1 MRHRLFLAA
10 AALGLLAGAPLAPA
24 AAQNVSKAGTTSAP
38 FLTIGVGPR
47 ALALGGAF
55 VASADDATALYW
67 NPAGLARMPGGE
79 AFGSHADWLAGL
91 TFDYLGVAL
100 PALGGTAGVSVT
112 MLAVPEDVVRT
123 EDRQEGT
130 GELFDAAD
138 LALGISYGRQITD
151 RFALGASAKY
161 IQQRIWNESARGFAV
176 DLGTQFRTDFFGGLT
191 IGAAITNFGTDLR
204 LAGRDLSQSVDTSP
218 DEDGNNGETP
228 ADLRTEDWG
237 LPLGFQIGVAAQPI
251 RSRMNQLT
259 VSVDALHPSDNFESV
274 NVGAEYGFRERF
286 YLRGGYEGAFLPDQE
301 GGLSAGLAVHYPLPY
316 AGGLVK
322 LDYAYRSFGRLD
334 GVHVV
339 GLGVTF

>member
-1 MRHRLFLAA
+1 MRTRLPLAA
-10 AALGLLAGAPLAPA
+10 AAVGLLVGAPLAPA
-24 AAQNVSKAGTTSAP
+24 AAQNVSKSGTTSAP

-47 ALALGGAF
+47 AMALGGAF
-55 VASADDATALYW
+55 VATADDASSLYW
-67 NPAGLARMPGGE
+67 NPAGLARMTGGE
-79 AFGSHADWLAGL
+79 AFGAHADWLAGL

-130 GELFDAAD
+130 GELFDASD
-138 LALGISYGRQITD
+138 LALGLSYGRQVTD
-151 RFALGASAKY
+151 RFSLGGSVKF
-161 IQQRIWNESARGFAV
+161 IRQQIWNETAQGFAA

-191 IGAAITNFGTDLR
+191 IGAAVTNFGTDLR
-204 LAGRDLSQSVDTSP
+204 LGGRDLRRFYDTQP
-218 DEDGNNGETP
+218 DQDGNNGETP
-228 ADLRTEDWG
+228 TDLSTDDWG
-237 LPLGFQIGVAAQPI
+237 LPLGFQIGVSARPL

-259 VSVDALHPSDNFESV
+259 VSLDALHPSDNFESL
-274 NVGAEYGFRERF
+274 NAGIEYGFRERF
-286 YLRGGYEGAFLPDQE
+286 FLRGGYEGAFLADQE
-301 GGLSAGLAVHYPLPY
+301 GGLSGGLAVHYPLPY

-322 LDYAYRSFGRLD
+322 LDYAYRDVGRLS